1 MGLCVLR
8 RNHQPTDPD
17 YDMTPQLRP
26 TIWLER
32 DGSPM
37 DDMKEGVERL
47 VNLHCHHQAQQIALC
62 RVAVCR
68 QLQRIRNHPIRFQ
81 VRRVFRENTM
91 VQLSLWQA
99 AHKQLTGRIYEPDDA
114 SIDELAALWKQTM
127 RSKP

>member
-1 MGLCVLR
+1 MRVLR
-8 RNHQPTDPD
+8 RNDQPTDPD

-37 DDMKEGVERL
+37 DELRAGVERM
-47 VNLHCHHQAQQIALC
+47 VNLHCQTPQKQVALC

-68 QLQRIRNHPIRFQ
+68 QLQRIRKHPIRFQ

-91 VQLSLWQA
+91 AQLGLWQA

-127 RSKP
+127 RGKP

>member
-1 MGLCVLR
+1 MKS
-8 RNHQPTDPD
+8 
-17 YDMTPQLRP
+17 QLRP

-127 RSKP
+127 RGKP